1 MATALEVEYII
12 IISLCAV
19 LALLMLM
26 FAAALLVLLKKRRLF
41 CFKRNAAARPFA
53 IPDHRIE
60 AGLIA
65 QGAKRR
71 SFFRAN
77 PARHKK
83 PKKSKLLYEP
93 LIGQSPSTAR
103 RNPFANSTL
112 ENPMVDAEELHR
124 EDWTNPAF
132 DKERAS
138 RYDAAVVIQ
147 SWYRMNR
154 QDQLWLLHTCM
165 YTTIYFHMQ
174 CNVHSSVTPYC
185 FSVT

>member
-19 LALLMLM
+19 LALLVLM
-26 FAAALLVLLKKRRLF
+26 FAVALLILLKKRRLL

-60 AGLIA
+60 AGLVS

-71 SFFRAN
+71 SIFRAN

-83 PKKSKLLYEP
+83 QKKNKLLYEP
-93 LIGQSPSTAR
+93 LRQSPSTSR
-103 RNPFANSTL
+103 KNPFANSTL
-112 ENPMVDAEELHR
+112 ENPMVDAEELHE

-132 DKERAS
+132 DKERS
-138 RYDAAVVIQ
+138 NRFDAAVIIQ
-147 SWYRMNR
+147 SWYRMSR
-154 QDQLWLLHTCM
+154 QG
-165 YTTIYFHMQ
+165 TI
-174 CNVHSSVTPYC
+174 
-185 FSVT
+185 

>member
-1 MATALEVEYII
+1 MAATLEVEYII

-19 LALLMLM
+19 LVLLMLM
-26 FAAALLVLLKKRRLF
+26 FAAALLVLLKKRRLW

-65 QGAKRR
+65 QGARAKRR
-71 SFFRAN
+71 SLFRAN
-77 PARHKK
+77 PARQKK

-93 LIGQSPSTAR
+93 LGQSPSTAR
-103 RNPFANSTL
+103 KNPFANSTL
-112 ENPMVDAEELHR
+112 ENPMVDAEELYK

-138 RYDAAVVIQ
+138 RFDAAVVIQ
-147 SWYRMNR
+147 SWFRMSR
-154 QDQLWLLHTCM
+154 L
-165 YTTIYFHMQ
+165 
-174 CNVHSSVTPYC
+174 
-185 FSVT
+185 